1 MKAAVKAAYACLPES
16 SPAVG
21 VRSSATAEDLPE
33 LSFAGQQDTYLN
45 ISGSEAV
52 LEAVRRCWA
61 SLWTAHAIGCRY
73 QHNINQAS
81 IALAVVVQA
90 LVLAESAGILFT
102 ANPLNGRRDQVMINV
117 RNPVQIGQRIRS
129 NSATF

>member
-1 MKAAVKAAYACLPES
+1 M
-16 SPAVG
+16 
-21 VRSSATAEDLPE
+21 
-33 LSFAGQQDTYLN
+33 
-45 ISGSEAV
+45 

-61 SLWTAHAIGCRY
+61 LLWTAHAIGCRY

-90 LVLAESAGILFT
+90 LVLVESAGILFT
-102 ANPLNGRRDQVMINV
+102 ANPLKGRRDQVMINV